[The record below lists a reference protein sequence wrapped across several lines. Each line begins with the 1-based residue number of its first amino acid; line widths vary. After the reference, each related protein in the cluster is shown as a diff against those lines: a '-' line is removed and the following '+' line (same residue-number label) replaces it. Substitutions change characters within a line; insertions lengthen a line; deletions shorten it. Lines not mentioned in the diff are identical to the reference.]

1 MLGTDLNAAY
11 YNVGYVPNNNGY
23 INDSNTGNNA
33 TAPTYTNND
42 GPIAVS
48 MPTQQPKQQNI
59 KTEQQP
65 PVYDPVVPVSESQLS
80 DPMLQE
86 LQLELLRQSNNA
98 LNNTTKQQA
107 SATPNTN
114 TSVPPNSESIID
126 RYASK
131 KKDVFKLINISFSVL
146 LAISIH
152 FVVVDIV
159 KTYIR
164 NNDFTYN
171 KETYI
176 KCMYPISVL
185 LIMWSFKVFNK

>member
-11 YNVGYVPNNNGY
+11 YNVGYVPNNGY
-23 INDSNTGNNA
+23 QNDSNTGNNT
-33 TAPTYTNND
+33 TASSYTNND

-48 MPTQQPKQQNI
+48 MPTQQPKQQDI
-59 KTEQQP
+59 KIQQP
-65 PVYDPVVPVSESQLS
+65 PVYDPVVPISESQLS

-98 LNNTTKQQA
+98 LNNPTKQQA

-131 KKDVFKLINISFSVL
+131 KKDVFKLINISLSVL

-171 KETYI
+171 KETWI

>member
-11 YNVGYVPNNNGY
+11 YNVGYVPNNGY
-23 INDSNTGNNA
+23 PNDSNTGNNT
-33 TAPTYTNND
+33 TASTYTNND

-48 MPTQQPKQQNI
+48 MPTQQPKQQDI
-59 KTEQQP
+59 KVQQQQS
-65 PVYDPVVPVSESQLS
+65 PVYDPVVPISESQLS

-98 LNNTTKQQA
+98 LNNAAKQQV
-107 SATPNTN
+107 STPNTN
-114 TSVPPNSESIID
+114 TSGPTNSESIID

-171 KETYI
+171 KETWI